1 MALVGDVYCIFV
13 TFPCGILG
21 QVWYLIVSFA
31 DFCLLSYFEI
41 CQQSTTSFNV
51 LFRWE
56 EAGEAYLSESWK
68 RQVMWY
74 VKDDSK
80 LGMLDTDQKY
90 RLEHTLQ
97 RTAVSRKLLAFQV
110 NMILIIITT
119 SNLIHML
126 CRCCFICFYFN
137 NHGLNT

>member
-1 MALVGDVYCIFV
+1 MDPEQKRLTAGPVMDLWHSDGVPEG
-13 TFPCGILG
+13 
-21 QVWYLIVSFA
+21 SFEKD
-31 DFCLLSYFEI
+31 DFET

-110 NMILIIITT
+110 NMIFIVIIT
-119 SNLIHML
+119 SDLIYIL
-126 CRCCFICFYFN
+126 
-137 NHGLNT
+137 

>member
-1 MALVGDVYCIFV
+1 MI
-13 TFPCGILG
+13 
-21 QVWYLIVSFA
+21 
-31 DFCLLSYFEI
+31 
-41 CQQSTTSFNV
+41 
-51 LFRWE
+51 RWE

-110 NMILIIITT
+110 SIYHHFLRTSFSQSIAAVQISCRQHSQVVCSQKIRLGIHTHTQKKKKKTLSAALVICHHVNMPI
-119 SNLIHML
+119 
-126 CRCCFICFYFN
+126 
-137 NHGLNT
+137 

>member
-1 MALVGDVYCIFV
+1 MDL
-13 TFPCGILG
+13 
-21 QVWYLIVSFA
+21 WYSDGVPEGSFEK
-31 DFCLLSYFEI
+31 DDFEI
-41 CQQSTTSFNV
+41 CQQSTHSFNV

-110 NMILIIITT
+110 NIILIIIITT
-119 SNLIHML
+119 VLPAKSDSDFMFCLQSYQGLIIDISL
-126 CRCCFICFYFN
+126 VY
-137 NHGLNT
+137 